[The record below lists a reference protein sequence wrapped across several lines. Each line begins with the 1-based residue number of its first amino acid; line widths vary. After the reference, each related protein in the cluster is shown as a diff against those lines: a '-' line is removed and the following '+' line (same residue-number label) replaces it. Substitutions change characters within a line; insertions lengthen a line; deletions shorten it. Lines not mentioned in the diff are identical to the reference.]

1 MINSDTREHRE
12 NGHRPVGVM
21 GEIVAADP
29 VQQQANVQHANVQQ
43 QANGQAPLSQAAL
56 DSVCR
61 SVTELAR
68 TAPEPPSRI
77 RLQHG
82 QTTVEMEWP
91 GPAPVATPAAAAVA
105 AAAAPAAS
113 GSPAATAVAAG
124 PAPEAA
130 PAAQDRLRYVCA
142 PMVGTFYHAREPE
155 APPFVSV
162 GDLVRPGQPVGI
174 LEVMKM
180 MSTVEADVAGRVVE
194 VVAPNGQ
201 PVEFQQRLLAVEP
214 LSDDEADDRR

>member
-29 VQQQANVQHANVQQ
+29 VQHANVQHANVQ
-43 QANGQAPLSQAAL
+43 APPSQAAL

-82 QTTVEMEWP
+82 
-91 GPAPVATPAAAAVA
+91 
-105 AAAAPAAS
+105 
-113 GSPAATAVAAG
+113 
-124 PAPEAA
+124 
-130 PAAQDRLRYVCA
+130 
-142 PMVGTFYHAREPE
+142 
-155 APPFVSV
+155 
-162 GDLVRPGQPVGI
+162 
-174 LEVMKM
+174 
-180 MSTVEADVAGRVVE
+180 
-194 VVAPNGQ
+194 
-201 PVEFQQRLLAVEP
+201 
-214 LSDDEADDRR
+214 